1 MTPEELAAAIKAH
14 PFSEVAEDLMWTVTG
29 IALSKSLPFT
39 PVDTGLLRT
48 SETTRVEPGGMRGF
62 AETDTPYAI
71 YQKVDFF
78 QLGADASVRPAEA
91 LMQKIGL
98 DYFAILLR

>member
-1 MTPEELAAAIKAH
+1 MTPDELAAAIKAH
-14 PFSEVAEDLMWTVTG
+14 PFSDVAEDLMWHVTG

-62 AETDTPYAI
+62 VETSVFYAPF
-71 YQKVDFF
+71 QAVDFF
-78 QLGADASVRPAEA
+78 QLGADASVRPAEE

-98 DYFAILLR
+98 DYFAILIR